1 MIYYCKYTCY
11 SGTCIKHTVIPVHG
25 VDFTV
30 NDINFPVHGLNF
42 RVHCIDFPVHGIGIQ
57 T

>member
-25 VDFTV
+25 VDLTV
-30 NDINFPVHGLNF
+30 NDLNFPVHGLNF